1 MISILVSIIDCT
13 NGFFFYHRHHCCKLV
28 HNFCILFFF
37 SADVFVIYIGD
48 QGSGTLMPRL
58 LYSPQIAAVTEHF
71 LLKEMEKD
79 DRVMTCFR
87 ELTVDQREK
96 ISEQIN

>member
-1 MISILVSIIDCT
+1 
-13 NGFFFYHRHHCCKLV
+13 
-28 HNFCILFFF
+28 
-37 SADVFVIYIGD
+37 
-48 QGSGTLMPRL
+48 MPRL